1 VEGRAA
7 ELSESGVAVRP
18 AAAADVPLLAAIEVA
33 AGERFRSVGMDDIA
47 DDEPLPEAELLAA
60 VADGRLWV
68 AELGAVAELDDGDR
82 SRAIAAEGAGQVG
95 PAGAAGVAVV
105 GYALA
110 IGDAGH
116 AHLEQVSVVPWAG
129 GRGVGAALVDAV
141 AEWGRRQGASS
152 LTLATFAELPWNA
165 PWYRRLGFEV
175 VPEEELDDELRAV
188 IAHEVALGLDVSA
201 RVCMRRPL
209 T

>member
-1 VEGRAA
+1 MSA
-7 ELSESGVAVRP
+7 LVRL
-18 AAAADVPLLAAIEVA
+18 ATDDDVPLLAAIEVA

-47 DDEPLPEAELLAA
+47 EDEPLPEAELLAA
-60 VADGRLWV
+60 VADDRLWV
-68 AELGAVAELDDGDR
+68 AELGAAADADGP
-82 SRAIAAEGAGQVG
+82 S
-95 PAGAAGVAVV
+95 GAAPVEVV

-110 IGDAGH
+110 LGGAGQ

-141 AEWGRRQGASS
+141 ADWGRRQGAPS

-165 PWYRRLGFEV
+165 PWYRRLGFEE
-175 VPEEELDDELRAV
+175 VPEDELDDDLRAV
-188 IAHEVALGLDVSA
+188 IAHEIEMGLDVSL

-209 T
+209 R